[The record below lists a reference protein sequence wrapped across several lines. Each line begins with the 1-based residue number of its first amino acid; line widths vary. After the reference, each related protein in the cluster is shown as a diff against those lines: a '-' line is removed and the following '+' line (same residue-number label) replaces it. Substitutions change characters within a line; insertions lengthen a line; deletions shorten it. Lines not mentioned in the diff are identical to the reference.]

1 MSLPE
6 DFRDGSQNQPGSQDP
21 SCLSCSKR
29 PRRHNSVFGV
39 GEADAGRTMEQVPA
53 PVICPP
59 MKTALSMSL
68 LALAISVGGATAR
81 ELRPEEI
88 NAASIATI
96 GAEAPPSADPDP
108 TIVRLQVLLDRAGSS
123 PGVIDGLYGENL
135 TKAVAGFEAM
145 NSLPVDGRVDQEVV
159 ARLEVHTPMV
169 ASYVVSAEDA
179 AGLVDRIPEDYGE
192 KAKMESLGYTSVA
205 EKLSERFHMDM
216 DLLEA
221 LNPVSQFVP
230 GDTVLVVNPGPPRNG
245 KVTRIEV
252 NKKVGQVLAYAE
264 DGSPLSVYPATV
276 GTEDNPTPSG
286 RHKVKGVAR
295 MPVYRYNPKLNFKQG
310 KNEKILTIPKGPN
323 GPVGSVWID
332 LTEPTYG
339 IHGTP
344 EPELI
349 DKLGS
354 HGCVRLTNWD
364 VEELAG
370 MVRPGVRVDFV
381 NRSSVVPR

>member
-1 MSLPE
+1 MKAALPM
-6 DFRDGSQNQPGSQDP
+6 Q
-21 SCLSCSKR
+21 
-29 PRRHNSVFGV
+29 
-39 GEADAGRTMEQVPA
+39 
-53 PVICPP
+53 
-59 MKTALSMSL
+59 L
-68 LALAISVGGATAR
+68 LILAISVGDTAAR
-81 ELRPEEI
+81 ELLPEAI
-88 NAASIATI
+88 DSASIATI
-96 GAEAPPSADPDP
+96 GAEAPALADPDP
-108 TIVRLQVLLDRAGSS
+108 AIVRLQVLLDRAGSS

-135 TKAVAGFEAM
+135 SKAVAGFEAM
-145 NSLPVDGRVDQEVV
+145 NSLPVDGKLDRDVV
-159 ARLEVHTPMV
+159 ARLEAPGPVV

-179 AGLVDRIPEDYGE
+179 RGLVDRIPEDYGE

-264 DGSPLSVYPATV
+264 DGSLLSVYPATI
-276 GTEDNPTPSG
+276 GTEGNPTPSG

-310 KNEKILTIPKGPN
+310 KNDKILTIPKGPN

-344 EPELI
+344 EPKLI
-349 DKLGS
+349 DKVGS

-364 VEELAG
+364 AEELAG

-381 NRSSVVPR
+381 NRSWAVPR